1 MSTKIYAIILG
12 CLLLWITGCQR
23 NVIDQQQVTK
33 DERIVIKFSHV
44 VAENSPKGLAAERFA
59 SLVRR
64 RTGGYVEVQVYPN
77 SELYKDGEEFDAL
90 KNGAI
95 EMIAPAT
102 SKLSAMIPEW
112 QLFDLPYAFNN
123 LENIP
128 YFVDGPVG
136 QMLLARLEEHSMLG
150 LAVWHNGFKQMTNS
164 SHPLQRPE
172 DYRGLEFRIM
182 PFSNTLKYQF
192 EVLGA
197 VAHPLA
203 FSDVHAALE
212 TGGVDGEENTI
223 SNIFTQRFDQV
234 QKYLTISDHGYLGYI
249 VIVNK
254 EFWEGL
260 PEGIR
265 KILEEALAEVTLWER
280 EKAAEV
286 NAQQLAALEREGE
299 IKIHYLNAEEQKAL
313 EEALAPVY
321 EMLAEDIG
329 TELVDLMRNS

>member
-1 MSTKIYAIILG
+1 MRTKVRAIILG
-12 CLLLWITGCQR
+12 CLLLGITGCQR
-23 NVIDQQQVTK
+23 SVIDQQQVAK

-59 SLVRR
+59 SLVRV

-90 KNGAI
+90 KDGAV

-102 SKLSAMIPEW
+102 SKLSEMVPEW

-123 LENIP
+123 LESIP
-128 YFVDGPVG
+128 YFMDGPIG
-136 QMLLARLEEHSMLG
+136 QMLLSRIEEQGMLG
-150 LAVWHNGFKQMTNS
+150 LALWHNGFKQMTNN
-164 SHPLQRPE
+164 SHPLITPE
-172 DYRGLEFRIM
+172 DYRGLHFRIM
-182 PFSNTLKYQF
+182 PFSKTLQYQF

-197 VAHPLA
+197 VAHPLP

-234 QKYLTISDHGYLGYI
+234 QKYLTISDHGYLGYV

-254 EFWEGL
+254 EFWGGL
-260 PEGIR
+260 PEDIR
-265 KILEEALAEVTLWER
+265 EILEETLAEVTLWER
-280 EKAAEV
+280 EKAKEV
-286 NAQQLAALEREGE
+286 NGEQLAALEKEGQIE
-299 IKIHYLNAEEQKAL
+299 IHYLTTSEKQALKEAL
-313 EEALAPVY
+313 EPIH
-321 EMLAEDIG
+321 EMLAKDIG
-329 TELVDLMRNS
+329 TELVDLMRKQ